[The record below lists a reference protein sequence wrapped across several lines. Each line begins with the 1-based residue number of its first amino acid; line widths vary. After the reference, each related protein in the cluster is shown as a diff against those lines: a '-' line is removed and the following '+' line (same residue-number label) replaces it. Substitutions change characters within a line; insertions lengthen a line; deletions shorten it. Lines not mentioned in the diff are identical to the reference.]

1 MHGRRGEDGQ
11 PLPSGGRVFRFAH
24 KPKDFAGD
32 RQPLPVGFNGFELST
47 DEKVGRPLRLSVFST
62 DLTTTA
68 QGWRIAGAKHNLV
81 LLLSIDGIRS
91 LKLALDNPG
100 IDVVWHHMDIPLP
113 GIDGHAGITG
123 WDVDKVQRRYLRMKL
138 ADTSNVSEF
147 RGDQVSE

>member
-113 GIDGHAGITG
+113 GACRNHRLGCRQGSATLPPNEA
-123 WDVDKVQRRYLRMKL
+123 RRYLQCFGIPGR
-138 ADTSNVSEF
+138 S
-147 RGDQVSE
+147 GQ